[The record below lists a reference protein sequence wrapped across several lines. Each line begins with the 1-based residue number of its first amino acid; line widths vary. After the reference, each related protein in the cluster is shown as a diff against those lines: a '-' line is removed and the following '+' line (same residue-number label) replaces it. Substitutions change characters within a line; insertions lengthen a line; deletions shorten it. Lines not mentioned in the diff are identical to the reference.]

1 MHKRTAIVF
10 AALMLVMTGIVWR
23 LYDLATTN
31 PSQVTEQ
38 QSFATV
44 TVAKGRGNIYDHYG
58 KKLVNRDVSFASCVV
73 PYPDTLTALSQKLPT
88 DEWAKLSE
96 QLKQGRPVVTTLS
109 QIYGSVGG
117 LWQFMAPVR
126 YTDNTLAP
134 HLIGYLDGESYQG
147 VSGIELALNE
157 VLAAQAGEVKMTF
170 EIDAAGRALEGVK
183 PQISDTLRENAAGVV
198 LTLDSTVQYIAETVA
213 AAHME
218 RGAVVILDPQTGGV
232 RAMVSLPDF
241 EPQNVGAVLDEA
253 HAPLLNRALSNY
265 NCGSVFKIVTVA
277 AALESGLSPEQAF
290 RCDGSVSVGEISF
303 SCHSTLGHGEQTM
316 KNAFAQSCNPYFIQ
330 LAQTVGSAALYEQA
344 VALGL
349 DSPILLA
356 NNYKTAR
363 ALFPSLAELQAP
375 AALANVSIGQG
386 SFLAT
391 PVHVAQ
397 ITAAVYNGGLLP
409 SATVIEG
416 YMATDGAF
424 TAEENAPPT
433 RVFSAQTAAVLQA
446 FMENN
451 MRHGTGTTATPAT
464 GRAGGKTGTAE
475 TGWVEDGVKV
485 VQSWYTGYFETENH
499 AYAIAIVG
507 EDKNRTGVRAA
518 PLFKEL
524 CEQLAL
530 LG

>member
-10 AALMLVMTGIVWR
+10 AMLMLVMTGIVWR
-23 LYDLATTN
+23 LYDLATTDH
-31 PSQVTEQ
+31 SQAAEQ
-38 QSFATV
+38 QSFATL
-44 TVAKGRGNIYDHYG
+44 TVAKGRGNIYDRYG

-73 PYPDTLTALSQKLPT
+73 PYPETLAALSQRLPS
-88 DEWAKLSE
+88 DEWAILSE
-96 QLKQGRPVVTTLS
+96 RLQQGRPVVTTLS
-109 QIYGSVGG
+109 KIYGSIGG

-134 HLIGYLDGESYQG
+134 HLIGYLDGESYRG
-147 VSGIELALNE
+147 VSGIEAAFDELLS
-157 VLAAQAGEVKMTF
+157 AQAGEVKMTF

-183 PQISDTLRENAAGVV
+183 PQIVDTLRENAAGVV

-218 RGAVVILDPQTGGV
+218 RGAVVILDPKTGGV

-241 EPQNVGAVLDEA
+241 KPQSVGEVLDEA

-265 NCGSVFKIVTVA
+265 NCGSVFKIVTAA
-277 AALESGLSPEQAF
+277 AALESGLSPDRIF
-290 RCDGSVSVGEISF
+290 RCEGSAAVGNIRF
-303 SCHSTLGHGEQTM
+303 ACHSTLGHGEQTM

-330 LAQTVGSAALYEQA
+330 LAQTVGATALYEQA

-356 NNYKTAR
+356 DNYKTAR
-363 ALFPSLAELQAP
+363 ALFPSLEELQVP

-397 ITAAVYNGGLLP
+397 ITAAVYNGGMLP
-409 SATVIEG
+409 STTAIEG
-416 YMATDGAF
+416 YMSADGTF
-424 TAEENAPPT
+424 TAAENAPPT
-433 RVFSAQTAAVLQA
+433 RVFSAQTAAVLQT

-451 MRHGTGTTATPAT
+451 MLHGTGTTANPHT

-485 VQSWYTGYFETENH
+485 VQSWYTGYFETEKH